1 MKKKSKAP
9 EEGASW
15 MDTYGDMVTLLLCFF
30 VLLYSISSVDQVKWE
45 NLVKS
50 LNPDASKEVSQ
61 LVTVDDIK
69 PGDED
74 VPGSTDLPKDTDREA
89 IYEDDLED
97 PKPEEL
103 TAEQQAQIDQQFD
116 ELYEALQQLKKLANN
131 ESEVEVAKGDG
142 YTFITFR
149 DKVFFDGDNWVMR
162 DDGKKMMDQFAKIIK
177 PGSASIEQ
185 IQIIGHT
192 SQGAPD
198 KKNNINTDR
207 ELSAMRSAVVTA
219 YLQKKNVID
228 PAKLFSSAYG
238 QHRPIASF
246 KTAAD
251 RAKNRRGGPFSQISI
266 MLLHFFVF
274 FILTRLEIYAS
285 AMPKACLLDYLNR
298 YY

>member
-1 MKKKSKAP
+1 MKKKNKAP

-50 LNPDASKEVSQ
+50 LNPDAAKEVSQ
-61 LVTVDDIK
+61 LVTTDDIK

-74 VPGSTDLPKDTDREA
+74 VPGSTELPKDVDREE

-97 PKPEEL
+97 PKSDKLKEEDL
-103 TAEQQAQIDQQFD
+103 QKINEQFD
-116 ELYEALQQLKKLANN
+116 KLYEDLQALKQLASD
-131 ESEVEVAKGDG
+131 EAEVEIAKGDG

-177 PGSASIEQ
+177 PGADAIEQ

-246 KTAAD
+246 KTAKD
-251 RAKNRRGGPFSQISI
+251 RAKNRRVEILISKTGKVEQS
-266 MLLHFFVF
+266 LN
-274 FILTRLEIYAS
+274 
-285 AMPKACLLDYLNR
+285 DYYKQVYGDNATTQ
-298 YY
+298 

>member
-103 TAEQQAQIDQQFD
+103 TADQQAQIDQQFD

-251 RAKNRRGGPFSQISI
+251 RAKNRRVEILISKTGKVEQS
-266 MLLHFFVF
+266 L
-274 FILTRLEIYAS
+274 S
-285 AMPKACLLDYLNR
+285 DYYKQVYGDNATTQ
-298 YY
+298 

>member
-50 LNPDASKEVSQ
+50 LNPNAAKEVSQ
-61 LVTVDDIK
+61 LVTTDVQ
-69 PGDED
+69 PGDDD
-74 VPGSTDLPKDTDREA
+74 VPGSTELPKDTDRDA

-97 PKPEEL
+97 PQANSGMSVE
-103 TAEQQAQIDQQFD
+103 EQQQIDQQFD
-116 ELYEALQQLKKLANN
+116 SLYEQLQELKELANDAA
-131 ESEVEVAKGDG
+131 EVEIAQGDG

-149 DKVFFDGDNWVMR
+149 DKVFFDGDDWVMR
-162 DDGKKMMDQFAKIIK
+162 DDGKKMMDRFAKIIK
-177 PGSASIEQ
+177 PCANAIEQ

-198 KKNNINTDR
+198 KKNNISTDR

-219 YLQKKNVID
+219 YLQKKNVIA
-228 PAKLFSSAYG
+228 PERLYSSAFG

-246 KTAAD
+246 DTPED
-251 RAKNRRGGPFSQISI
+251 RAKNRRVELLITKTGGVENQ
-266 MLLHFFVF
+266 
-274 FILTRLEIYAS
+274 
-285 AMPKACLLDYLNR
+285 LDK
-298 YY
+298 YYKQVYGSGTATE

>member
-1 MKKKSKAP
+1 MKKRNKAP

-50 LNPDASKEVSQ
+50 LNPDAAKEVSQ
-61 LVTVDDIK
+61 LVTTDDIK
-69 PGDED
+69 PGDDD
-74 VPGSTDLPKDTDREA
+74 VPGSTELPKDVDREE
-89 IYEDDLED
+89 IYEDDLKD
-97 PKPEEL
+97 PKSDKLREE
-103 TAEQQAQIDQQFD
+103 EMQKIDEQFD
-116 ELYEALQQLKKLANN
+116 QLYEDLQQLKELASNAA
-131 ESEVEVAKGDG
+131 EVEIAKGDG

-177 PGSASIEQ
+177 PGADSIEQ

-192 SQGAPD
+192 SQGEPD

-251 RAKNRRGGPFSQISI
+251 RAKNRRVEILISKTGK
-266 MLLHFFVF
+266 V
-274 FILTRLEIYAS
+274 EQS
-285 AMPKACLLDYLNR
+285 LDD
-298 YY
+298 YYKQVYGDNATTQ

>member
-1 MKKKSKAP
+1 MKKKNKAP

-50 LNPDASKEVSQ
+50 LNPDAAKEVSQ
-61 LVTVDDIK
+61 LVTTDDIK

-74 VPGSTDLPKDTDREA
+74 VPGSTELPKDVDREE
-89 IYEDDLED
+89 IYEDDLEE
-97 PKPEEL
+97 PKSDKLKEEDL
-103 TAEQQAQIDQQFD
+103 QKINEQFD
-116 ELYEALQQLKKLANN
+116 KLYEDLQALKQLASD
-131 ESEVEVAKGDG
+131 EAEVEIAKGDG

-177 PGSASIEQ
+177 PGADAIEQ

-246 KTAAD
+246 KTAKD
-251 RAKNRRGGPFSQISI
+251 RAKNRRVEILISKTGKVEQS
-266 MLLHFFVF
+266 LN
-274 FILTRLEIYAS
+274 
-285 AMPKACLLDYLNR
+285 DYYKQVYGDNATTQ
-298 YY
+298 

>member
-50 LNPDASKEVSQ
+50 LNPDAAKEVSQ

-131 ESEVEVAKGDG
+131 ETEVEVAKGDG

-177 PGSASIEQ
+177 PGADAISQ

-219 YLQKKNVID
+219 YLQKKNVIA
-228 PAKLFSSAYG
+228 PEKLFSSAYG

-251 RAKNRRGGPFSQISI
+251 RAKNRRVEILISKTGEVEQS
-266 MLLHFFVF
+266 LN
-274 FILTRLEIYAS
+274 
-285 AMPKACLLDYLNR
+285 DYYKQVYGDNATTQ
-298 YY
+298 

>member
-1 MKKKSKAP
+1 MKKRNKAP

-50 LNPDASKEVSQ
+50 LNPDAAKEVSQ
-61 LVTVDDIK
+61 LVTTDDIK

-74 VPGSTDLPKDTDREA
+74 VPGSTELPKDVDREE
-89 IYEDDLED
+89 IYEDDLKD
-97 PKPEEL
+97 PKSDQLKEEDMQKIN
-103 TAEQQAQIDQQFD
+103 EQFD
-116 ELYEALQQLKKLANN
+116 QLYEDLQQLKELA
-131 ESEVEVAKGDG
+131 SDAAEVEIAKGDG

-177 PGSASIEQ
+177 PGADAIEQ

-192 SQGAPD
+192 SQGEPD

-251 RAKNRRGGPFSQISI
+251 RAKNRRVEILISKTGK
-266 MLLHFFVF
+266 V
-274 FILTRLEIYAS
+274 EQS
-285 AMPKACLLDYLNR
+285 LDD
-298 YY
+298 YYKQVYGDNATTQ